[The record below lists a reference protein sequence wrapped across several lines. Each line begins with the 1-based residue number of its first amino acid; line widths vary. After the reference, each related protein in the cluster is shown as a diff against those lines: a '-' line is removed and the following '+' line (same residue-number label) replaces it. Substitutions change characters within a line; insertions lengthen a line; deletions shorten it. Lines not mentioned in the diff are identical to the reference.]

1 MFLQTNR
8 LTNTLNNNFNR
19 SAGLTITIMCL
30 LSLISC
36 QSVPPSHGMG
46 AFSRHDHMNT
56 PTWDPV
62 KPGDFIPPTSMNLKD
77 MPDFDQV
84 IFELARKQVIFIG
97 ESHDR
102 IEHHLNQLEIIKRIH
117 AEHPKIAIGME
128 FFQQPFQIYMD
139 QYINDE
145 IDEREFLRKTEYFIR
160 WRIDYRH
167 YRPIIQFAKDNGIP
181 LIALDVLQE
190 IQRKVGKDGIDSLNK
205 QDKKHLPDSIDRS
218 NKDYSDFLK
227 SIYNRHPRSDGQTF
241 EKFVDVQLMR
251 DEAMAQRTTEYMD
264 KNPDRRMIV
273 LAGGGHLVFGYG
285 IPDRVAR
292 RQVNPNNAIV
302 LNNFLSKPEKGL
314 ADFVLLP
321 EPLKLPKAGLLG
333 IIMDEDEDKGIIIK
347 EFAKTSAA
355 KDAGA
360 KVKDQI
366 TGIDKQDISFM
377 ADIKFALLDKKPG
390 DTVNLRIKRK
400 AWVGESKEIS
410 INVTLQ

>member
-1 MFLQTNR
+1 M
-8 LTNTLNNNFNR
+8 
-19 SAGLTITIMCL
+19 TITPGKINKRINRTFGFLTSVACL

-36 QSVPPSHGMG
+36 QSVPPSHGMN
-46 AFSRHDHMNT
+46 AFKRHDHMNT
-56 PTWDPV
+56 PTWDPE
-62 KPGDFIPPTSMNLKD
+62 KPDAFVPPTAMNLNT

-84 IFELARKQVIFIG
+84 IYELVRKQVVFIG

-128 FFQQPFQIYMD
+128 FFQQPFQTYMD
-139 QYINDE
+139 KYISGE
-145 IDEREFLRKTEYFIR
+145 IDEREFLRKTEYFSR
-160 WRIDYRH
+160 WRIDYRY
-167 YRPIIQFAKDNGIP
+167 YRPIIQYAKDNGIP

-190 IQRKVGKDGIDSLNK
+190 IQRKVGKEGINSLNK
-205 QDKKHLPDSIDRS
+205 QEKKHLPDNIDRS

-251 DEAMAQRTTEYMD
+251 DEAMAQRTVEYMD
-264 KNPDRRMIV
+264 RNPDRRMIV

-292 RQVNPNNAIV
+292 RQVNPSHAIV

-333 IIMDEDEDKGIIIK
+333 IIMDAEDKKGIVIS

-366 TGIDKQDISFM
+366 IGIDKQTINYMSDV
-377 ADIKFALLDKKPG
+377 KFALLDKKPG
-390 DTVNLRIKRK
+390 DTVKLTLKRNG
-400 AWVGESKEIS
+400 WVGGDKNIS
-410 INVTLQ
+410 LDVTLQ